1 MIEGKTTGLKAGQIK
16 ALERI
21 YRRKVPVG
29 ELIGADL
36 ARYLTELSRDI
47 ERQIGLIIDRAG
59 VIHHVIVGDD
69 REIIIPDLSR
79 FGLGRSGLRGLRCV
93 HTHLKQEP
101 LNQDDIADLE
111 LLRLDL
117 MAAIGVQDD
126 GLPGSLIY
134 AHLLPTAAKAQI
146 ETVHLSDFHRLKL
159 DFSTFIQALD
169 QEMEGLVAETI
180 DLSDGRERALLIS
193 VAQTGREAV
202 EASMAELEELARTA
216 NLVVIDQVIQRPRQ
230 LNPRYLVGSGKL
242 REIVIRALQQRA
254 TLLVFDQDLSPNQIR
269 SISEITEMKVI
280 DRTQLI
286 LDIFAR
292 RAQSRDGKVQV
303 ELAQLKYI
311 LPRLTGKG
319 TAMSRL
325 MGGIGGRG
333 PGETKLEID
342 RRRIRDKIRR
352 LEKQL
357 DELGRGR
364 MQRRQKRIRAGLP
377 IVSIVG
383 YTNAGKSTLLNAL
396 TQSDVFTENLLFATL
411 DTATRR
417 LRFPLDREVII
428 TDTVGFIRDLPK
440 SLIGAFKATLEELED
455 ADLLLHLVDLSNPG
469 YQQQIRAVEKIL
481 DDLNLGNSKLLL
493 VFNKTDQ
500 VPKEELP
507 HICRRFNAI
516 PVCAIDRGSFGPL
529 LDEMQRRFWPQEM
542 LTDSF
547 VENGAQDSADPTRTQ
562 PPHSMTA
569 E

>member
-1 MIEGKTTGLKAGQIK
+1 MIEGKITGLKAGQIR

-21 YRRKVPVG
+21 YRRKAPAN

-69 REIIIPDLSR
+69 REIVIPDLSR

-117 MAAIGVQDD
+117 IAAIGVRDD
-126 GLPGSLIY
+126 GLPGALVY
-134 AHLLPTAAKAQI
+134 AHLLPTQDKAQI
-146 ETVHLSDFHRLKL
+146 ETVTLNDFYRLRL
-159 DFSTFIQALD
+159 DFAAFIQALD
-169 QEMEGLVAETI
+169 QEMEGLAAETI

-193 VAQTGREAV
+193 VAQAGREVV

-216 NLVVIDQVIQRPRQ
+216 NLAVIDRVIQRPRQ

-242 REIVIRALQQRA
+242 REIFIRALQQRA
-254 TLLVFDQDLSPNQIR
+254 TLLVFDQNLSPNQIR

-342 RRRIRDKIRR
+342 RRRIRDRIRR

-357 DELGRGR
+357 DGLGRGR
-364 MQRRQKRIRAGLP
+364 VQRRQKRIRAGLP

-428 TDTVGFIRDLPK
+428 TDTVGFIRDLPE
-440 SLIGAFKATLEELED
+440 SLMGAFRATLEELED

-469 YQQQIRAVEKIL
+469 YEQQIRAVEKTL
-481 DDLNLGNSKLLL
+481 DDLKLGGSKRLL

-500 VPKEELP
+500 VSIEELP
-507 HICRRFNAI
+507 HLCRRFHAI
-516 PVCAIDRGSFGPL
+516 PICALDRASFGPL
-529 LDEMQRRFWPQEM
+529 LDEMQRRFWPE
-542 LTDSF
+542 
-547 VENGAQDSADPTRTQ
+547 ENTTGSSVDQYGQ
-562 PPHSMTA
+562 
-569 E
+569 

>member
-59 VIHHVIVGDD
+59 IIHHVIVGDD
-69 REIIIPDLSR
+69 REIVIPDLSR

-117 MAAIGVQDD
+117 IAAIGVRDD
-126 GLPGSLIY
+126 GLPGALIY
-134 AHLLPTAAKAQI
+134 AHLLPTDDKAQI
-146 ETVHLSDFHRLKL
+146 ETVHLSDFHRLNL
-159 DFSTFIQALD
+159 DFSAFIQALD

-193 VAQTGREAV
+193 VAQAGREVV

-216 NLVVIDQVIQRPRQ
+216 NLVVIDRVIQRPRQ

-242 REIVIRALQQRA
+242 REIIIRALQQRA

-269 SISEITEMKVI
+269 SISEVTEMKVI

-357 DELGRGR
+357 DGLGRGR
-364 MQRRQKRIRAGLP
+364 VQRRQKRIRAGLP

-428 TDTVGFIRDLPK
+428 TDTVGFIRDLPE
-440 SLIGAFKATLEELED
+440 SLMGAFRATLEELED

-469 YQQQIRAVEKIL
+469 YEQQIRAVEKTL
-481 DDLNLGNSKLLL
+481 DDLHLGSSKRLL

-500 VPKEELP
+500 VPPEELP
-507 HICRRFNAI
+507 HLCRRFHAI
-516 PVCAIDRGSFGPL
+516 PICALDRGSFGPL
-529 LDEMQRRFWPQEM
+529 LDEMQRRFWP
-542 LTDSF
+542 D
-547 VENGAQDSADPTRTQ
+547 ENISNSSDDL
-562 PPHSMTA
+562 
-569 E
+569 